1 MKHLVHTFRAGLDQT
16 LSAAIGTGLL
26 AIFILNMYQ
35 VGGRYLFGIGA
46 VWIPDVT
53 RFLFIWMVFLGT
65 ALMHLRRGHLV
76 IDYVQVHMPI
86 RLRHATEV
94 LISGSMLAMAGI
106 LLVVGWRIMQI
117 RMDIPYTG
125 WEVPTGYAYA
135 AVPVAA
141 VLVGFIS
148 LANLY
153 EWLHG
158 RDLRGGA
165 AEAGSP
171 KTPRDVGITMN
182 EPGKE
187 V

>member
-1 MKHLVHTFRAGLDQT
+1 MGLLRKGLDRSLAT
-16 LSAAIGTGLL
+16 TIGLALL
-26 AIFILNMYQ
+26 AIFFLNMYQ
-35 VGGRYLFGIGA
+35 VSGRYLFGIGA

-76 IDYVQVHMPI
+76 IDFVQVRLPN
-86 RLRHATEV
+86 RLRHATEA
-94 LISGSMLAMAGI
+94 LISVSMLSMAII

-141 VLVGFIS
+141 VLIGLIS

-153 EWLHG
+153 EWMLG
-158 RDLRGGA
+158 RNPRSGLG
-165 AEAGSP
+165 EAS
-171 KTPRDVGITMN
+171 
-182 EPGKE
+182 
-187 V
+187 

>member
-1 MKHLVHTFRAGLDQT
+1 MRRLIRTFRAALDR
-16 LSAAIGTGLL
+16 AASGTIGAGLL
-26 AIFILNMYQ
+26 AIFCLNMYQ
-35 VGGRYLFGIGA
+35 VGGRYLFGIGE

-65 ALMHLRRGHLV
+65 ALMHLRRGHLM
-76 IDYVQVHMPI
+76 IDFVQV
-86 RLRHATEV
+86 RLPVGLRRATEV
-94 LISGSMLAMAGI
+94 LINVSMLAMAGI

-141 VLVGFIS
+141 VLIGLTS

-158 RDLRGGA
+158 QDLRAADGGA
-165 AEAGSP
+165 A
-171 KTPRDVGITMN
+171 
-182 EPGKE
+182 
-187 V
+187 

>member
-1 MKHLVHTFRAGLDQT
+1 MSRLIRAFRARLDRA
-16 LSAAIGTGLL
+16 LSAAIGAGLL
-26 AIFILNMYQ
+26 AIFLLNMYQ
-35 VGGRYLFGIGA
+35 VGGRYLFAVGE

-76 IDYVQVHMPI
+76 IDFVQV
-86 RLRHATEV
+86 RLPMGLRRATEA
-94 LISGSMLAMAGI
+94 LINGSMLAMAGI

-125 WEVPTGYAYA
+125 WEVPTRYAYA

-141 VLVGFIS
+141 ILIGLTS

-153 EWLHG
+153 EWRQG
-158 RDLRGGA
+158 QDLREADGGA
-165 AEAGSP
+165 
-171 KTPRDVGITMN
+171 V
-182 EPGKE
+182 
-187 V
+187 

>member
-1 MKHLVHTFRAGLDQT
+1 MMRLLGTFRAVLDRT
-16 LSAAIGTGLL
+16 LSAAIGAGLL

-53 RFLFIWMVFLGT
+53 RFLFIWMIFLGV

-76 IDYVQVHMPI
+76 LDFFQVRLPI
-86 RLRHATEV
+86 RWRRATEA
-94 LISGSMLAMAGI
+94 LISASMLAMASI
-106 LLVVGWRIMQI
+106 LLVVGWRIMLI

-125 WEVPTGYAYA
+125 WEIPTGYAYA

-141 VLVGFIS
+141 AFIGLTC

-153 EWLHG
+153 ELLQG
-158 RDLRGGA
+158 RDLRCG
-165 AEAGSP
+165 
-171 KTPRDVGITMN
+171 VG
-182 EPGKE
+182 EG
-187 V
+187 

>member
-1 MKHLVHTFRAGLDQT
+1 MGLLRKELDRILAT
-16 LSAAIGTGLL
+16 TIGLALL
-26 AIFILNMYQ
+26 AIFFLNMYQ

-76 IDYVQVHMPI
+76 IDFVQVRLPN
-86 RLRHATEV
+86 RLRHATAA
-94 LISGSMLAMAGI
+94 LISVSMLSMAII

-141 VLVGFIS
+141 VLIGVIS

-153 EWLHG
+153 EWLQG
-158 RDLRGGA
+158 RNLRSGPG
-165 AEAGSP
+165 EAS
-171 KTPRDVGITMN
+171 
-182 EPGKE
+182 
-187 V
+187 

>member
-1 MKHLVHTFRAGLDQT
+1 MKQLVHTFRAGLGQA
-16 LSAAIGTGLL
+16 LSAAIGAGLL
-26 AIFILNMYQ
+26 VIFLLNMYQ

-76 IDYVQVHMPI
+76 IDFVQVHMPI

-94 LISGSMLAMAGI
+94 FIGGSMLAMAII
-106 LLVVGWRIMQI
+106 LLLVGWRIMQI
-117 RMDIPYTG
+117 RMGIPYTG

-141 VLVGFIS
+141 ILIGLTSLV
-148 LANLY
+148 NLY
-153 EWLHG
+153 DWLRG
-158 RDLRGGA
+158 RDPRGGVG
-165 AEAGSP
+165 EAS
-171 KTPRDVGITMN
+171 
-182 EPGKE
+182 
-187 V
+187 

>member
-1 MKHLVHTFRAGLDQT
+1 MKPLLRTFRSGLDQT
-16 LSAAIGTGLL
+16 LSAAIGAGLL
-26 AIFILNMYQ
+26 VIFILNMYQ

-65 ALMHLRRGHLV
+65 ALMHLRRGHLM
-76 IDYVQVHMPI
+76 IDFVQVRLPI
-86 RLRHATEV
+86 RLRRATDA

-106 LLVVGWRIMQI
+106 LLVVGWRIMRV

-141 VLVGFIS
+141 ALIGLTC

-153 EWLHG
+153 ELLQG
-158 RDLRGGA
+158 RDLRWG
-165 AEAGSP
+165 
-171 KTPRDVGITMN
+171 VG
-182 EPGKE
+182 EG
-187 V
+187 